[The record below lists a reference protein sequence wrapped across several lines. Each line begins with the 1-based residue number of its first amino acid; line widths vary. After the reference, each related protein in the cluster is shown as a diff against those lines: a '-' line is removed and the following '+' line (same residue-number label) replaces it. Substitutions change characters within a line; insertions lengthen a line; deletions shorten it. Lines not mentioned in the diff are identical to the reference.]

1 MISSRGIKTH
11 VLKWTKRRTGTTL
24 TFVVHS
30 PDRNAV
36 VYINSKYKDCFNED
50 RNLAKTTQHINI
62 NININTK
69 VCCCD

>member
-1 MISSRGIKTH
+1 MTSSRGIKTH
-11 VLKWTKRRTGTTL
+11 VLKMDKTTDRNNADVL
-24 TFVVHS
+24 FVVHS

-62 NININTK
+62 NTK